1 MCDSIIFYCV
11 EWGSTAAD
19 DFKSTRVMRET
30 FGDVSSARK
39 RYDSIDLRKL
49 FASCF
54 SSSREAQYRVFEKTC
69 YIAEYDGRDLKP
81 TAFLASD
88 CYDLDDYAMDDLKRS
103 ELRW

>member
-1 MCDSIIFYCV
+1 MSDSAIIYCV
-11 EWGSTAAD
+11 AWGSTDAT
-19 DFKSTRVMRET
+19 DFKSTRTMRET

-39 RYDSIDLRKL
+39 RYDSIDLREL

-54 SSSREAQYRVFEKTC
+54 ASRRKGQYRVFEKTC
-69 YIAEYDGRDLKP
+69 YIAEYDGQNLKP

-88 CYDLDDYAMDDLKRS
+88 YYDLSNYAMDDLKRS